1 MANILIVEDS
11 PTDAYALRRIL
22 ERDGHEVTV
31 AADGEQGVKCAR
43 DEHPDVILMDI
54 VLPRLNGF
62 QATRELHK
70 HGPTADIPII
80 LVSTKDQRT
89 DRLWGLRQGAV
100 DYLPKPVD
108 HRTLLA
114 SVNQAM
120 AGIELMA
127 EEAVACRGKE
137 STQ

>member
-31 AADGEQGVKCAR
+31 VADGEQGVKCAR
-43 DEHPDVILMDI
+43 DEHPDLILMDI

-70 HGPTADIPII
+70 YAPTADIPII

-114 SVNQAM
+114 SVKQAM
-120 AGIELMA
+120 AGMESIA
-127 EEAVACRGKE
+127 AKSAVGHEQGTA
-137 STQ
+137 Q

>member
-22 ERDGHEVTV
+22 ERDGHAVTV
-31 AADGEQGVKCAR
+31 AADGEQGVKLAR
-43 DEHPDVILMDI
+43 DAQPDVILMDI

-62 QATRELHK
+62 QATRELSK
-70 HGPTADIPII
+70 HTLTADIPII

-100 DYLPKPVD
+100 DYLPKPVENKV
-108 HRTLLA
+108 LLA
-114 SVNQAM
+114 SVKQAM
-120 AGIELMA
+120 AGSEDA
-127 EEAVACRGKE
+127 ARVYQRE
-137 STQ
+137 TTH